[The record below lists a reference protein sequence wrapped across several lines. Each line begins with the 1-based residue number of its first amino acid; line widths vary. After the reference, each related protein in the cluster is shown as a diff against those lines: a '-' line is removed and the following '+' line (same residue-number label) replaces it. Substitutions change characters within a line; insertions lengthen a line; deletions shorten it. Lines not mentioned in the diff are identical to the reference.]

1 MMPMVIIL
9 YLFVWRPTVLGGYW
23 SFFKMNAYNIGEFCG
38 LDNLRK
44 VVTHTQFLPMLW
56 NTVQYVFW
64 SLVIGFIPPYACALM
79 LNEIM
84 HGKGAFRILMYI
96 PAVIPGIAAM
106 LMWYFM
112 YYPDNTGLLNM
123 ILCKLGMEPYKWL
136 NDSRFA
142 IPGIIIY
149 MTWKNYGGGVKG

>member
-38 LDNLRK
+38 LDNFRK

-64 SLVIGFIPPYACALM
+64 SLVIGFIPPYACAL
-79 LNEIM
+79 
-84 HGKGAFRILMYI
+84 
-96 PAVIPGIAAM
+96 
-106 LMWYFM
+106 
-112 YYPDNTGLLNM
+112 
-123 ILCKLGMEPYKWL
+123 LCTAREP
-136 NDSRFA
+136 SVF
-142 IPGIIIY
+142 
-149 MTWKNYGGGVKG
+149 

>member
-38 LDNLRK
+38 LDNFRK

-136 NDSRFA
+136 SDSRFA

-149 MTWKNYGGGVKG
+149 MT

>member
-1 MMPMVIIL
+1 MEYGSVCIL
-9 YLFVWRPTVLGGYW
+9 VACDWFYSAVR
-23 SFFKMNAYNIGEFCG
+23 MC
-38 LDNLRK
+38 
-44 VVTHTQFLPMLW
+44 
-56 NTVQYVFW
+56 
-64 SLVIGFIPPYACALM
+64 LV
-79 LNEIM
+79 M